1 MAIRLPQ
8 FAFSVRAISIEHF
21 CCQVIIYISF
31 RRLNLIGPVSHE
43 ADRTLGSPCQFL
55 KGISGRSCNRCKR
68 GWTGPQHQRLVRGV
82 APKHRGVLVGT
93 VCAVQSATAS
103 FALKLA
109 SGAVNVP
116 LRPGGERGDVRPDHH
131 RLAMHKRCGSCLPHL
146 QE

>member
-1 MAIRLPQ
+1 MKQTELWVA
-8 FAFSVRAISIEHF
+8 V
-21 CCQVIIYISF
+21 
-31 RRLNLIGPVSHE
+31 PVSKE
-43 ADRTLGSPCQFL
+43 NFRKQLRPSTVASVAGL
-55 KGISGRSCNRCKR
+55 
-68 GWTGPQHQRLVRGV
+68 TGPQHQRLVRGV

-116 LRPGGERGDVRPDHH
+116 LRPGGEVGDVHPDHH
-131 RLAMHKRCGSCLPHL
+131 GLAMHKRCVR